1 VSAIIV
7 AIPWKLDGPRT
18 PAEAGEVLVW
28 ALSSPHPTLRL
39 EAARV
44 LAVLALELE
53 ATPSTVVIET
63 VITPAARAW
72 AEVAGADWSE
82 PRIRDRCHTLAH
94 KAARELLGHVLRGH
108 AWRVDEHA
116 LLAIAGAVGA
126 VITTAHPAPGRLTLA
141 S

>member
-1 VSAIIV
+1 MSVIV

-28 ALSSPHPTLRL
+28 ALGSPYPTLRL

-53 ATPSTVVIET
+53 ATPAAVVIET
-63 VITPAARAW
+63 AITPAARAW
-72 AEVAGADWSE
+72 AEVAGANWDE
-82 PRIRDRCHTLAH
+82 PGIRDRCHTLAH
-94 KAARELLGHVLRGH
+94 KAARALLGHVHHGH

-116 LLAIAGAVGA
+116 LLAIAAAVTA
-126 VITTAHPAPGRLTLA
+126 VLAHAHPAPGRLTLA